1 MAKTKTTYICS
12 NCGTNYA
19 KMMGKCFSCG
29 EFNTIQEEVVVKT
42 SKGVVHL
49 AEIEGVV
56 RPVQEVDAVNLKRV
70 KAPGTELNRV
80 LGGGL
85 VPGSVSLLGGE
96 PGIGKS
102 TLLLQTALRMNKRVL
117 YVSGEESLNQIKMRA
132 DRIGITNDECL
143 LLNETCIEHIVDQIK
158 KHKPQLVIID
168 SIQTMFSKYLDSTPG
183 TVSQIRESS
192 AILIQFAKKNA
203 IPVILVGHITKEGQI
218 AGPKLLEH
226 MVDTVLQF
234 EGETQHSYRILRT
247 IKNRFGSSLELGIY
261 EMTSE
266 GMREVDNPSE
276 ILINQRSEHLSGVG
290 VVASLEGNRSLLIE
304 TQALVTPAV
313 YGNPQRNTNG
323 YDIKRLNMLLAVLE
337 KRGGF
342 NLASQDVFVN
352 IAGGLKIADPAT
364 DLGIAAAIISSM
376 QNLALPTKTVF
387 AGEIGLS
394 GEIRGVNRIDQRL
407 KEAEKL
413 GFEHFF
419 LSDQM
424 DIKTK
429 DYTINIHA
437 YGNIYTLFQRLFSE
451 TLNGHKGQ

>member
-1 MAKTKTTYICS
+1 MAKTKTAYICS
-12 NCGTNYA
+12 NCGANYA

-29 EFNTIQEEVVVKT
+29 EFNSIQEETV
-42 SKGVVHL
+42 SKSK
-49 AEIEGVV
+49 EGTY
-56 RPVQEVDAVNLKRV
+56 NLSELEGIVTPINKVEGMELTRL

-80 LGGGL
+80 LGGGI
-85 VPGSVSLLGGE
+85 VPGSVILLGGE

-102 TLLLQTALRMNKRVL
+102 TLLLQSALRMNKKVL

-132 DRIGITNDECL
+132 DRIGITNEECL
-143 LLNETCIEHIVDQIK
+143 LLNETCVEGIIQHLK
-158 KHKPQLVIID
+158 TTKPAFVIID
-168 SIQTMFSKYLDSTPG
+168 SIQTMFSKYLESTPG
-183 TVSQIRESS
+183 TISQIRETS
-192 AILIQFAKKNA
+192 ALLINYAKKNEVP
-203 IPVILVGHITKEGQI
+203 IILVGHITKEGQL

-247 IKNRFGSSLELGIY
+247 LKNRFGSSLELGIY

-276 ILINQRSEHLSGVG
+276 ILINQRSENLSGVG

-304 TQALVTPAV
+304 TQALVSAAV

-337 KRGGF
+337 KRCGYK
-342 NLASQDVFVN
+342 LSQQDVFVN
-352 IAGGLKIADPAT
+352 IAGGIKVSDPAT
-364 DLGIAAAIISSM
+364 DLGIAASIVSSFE
-376 QNLALPTKTVF
+376 NLALPNKMVF

-394 GEIRGVNRIDQRL
+394 GEVRGVNRIDQRL

-413 GFEHFF
+413 GFKEFI
-419 LSDQM
+419 LSDQL
-424 DIKTK
+424 DINQKEYK
-429 DYTINIHA
+429 IKLHRV
-437 YGNIYTLFQRLFSE
+437 GNINQVFNLLF
-451 TLNGHKGQ
+451 G